1 MDFQGTTFCLLSVK
15 QIEMVSVTLHIS
27 TTKKKNGNT
36 ELEFLLYTNSAAQL
50 IWRSDQEDD
59 LHSRKECTVKHEDE
73 PLRYRQPDW
82 LSSNGEMKASGSE
95 QKQNWKEDSGGL
107 T

>member
-27 TTKKKNGNT
+27 TTKKKYGNT

-50 IWRSDQEDD
+50 I
-59 LHSRKECTVKHEDE
+59 
-73 PLRYRQPDW
+73 
-82 LSSNGEMKASGSE
+82 
-95 QKQNWKEDSGGL
+95 
-107 T
+107 